1 MLFIFESW
9 TLVCL
14 SQTNGKLRQ
23 VSCFSLWPLHIVIEA
38 LELLL
43 LLGGLCLLRLQSL
56 SYSCK
61 TAIDLSI
68 ALTFYHHHEWALHI
82 SFTEFRGKETTPVR
96 DLLNLPLI
104 CEYPLYFLIPDLGN
118 LQQKEGTSYPLV
130 DLWTW
135 FTSPISVLPQ
145 GVTVLA
151 WDQIKGLSELLSC
164 LELWIH
170 FAQAH

>member
-1 MLFIFESW
+1 MLFIFES
-9 TLVCL
+9 TYPKQMGNLSKFLVFHWGISIL
-14 SQTNGKLRQ
+14 LLKPSVL
-23 VSCFSLWPLHIVIEA
+23 V
-38 LELLL
+38 LLL

-68 ALTFYHHHEWALHI
+68 ALTFYRHHEWALHI

-96 DLLNLPLI
+96 DLLNRPLI
-104 CEYPLYFLIPDLGN
+104 CDSPLYFLTPDLSN
-118 LQQKEGTSYPLV
+118 LPQKEGTSYPLV

-145 GVTVLA
+145 GVTVLG
-151 WDQIKGLSELLSC
+151 WDQIRGLSELLSC